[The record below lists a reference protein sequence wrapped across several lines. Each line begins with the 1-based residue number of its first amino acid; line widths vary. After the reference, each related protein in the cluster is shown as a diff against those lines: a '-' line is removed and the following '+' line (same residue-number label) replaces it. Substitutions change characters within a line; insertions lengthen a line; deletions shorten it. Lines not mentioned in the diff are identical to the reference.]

1 MTQRIPRAAA
11 VPPWG
16 LAVSAMLSVQLGSA
30 LSVHLIS
37 TVGPAGTA
45 WLRLSAGA
53 LIFLALARPPLRSIR
68 RHDVPAIVGL
78 GVTTGLQTIAFLAA
92 IDRIPLGTAV
102 AVEFLGPLTIAA
114 VRSHS
119 RRALIWPAMA
129 LAGVVVLTQ
138 PWHGGIDPA
147 GLGFAALAAAGWATY
162 ILLTQRLG
170 DRFAGTGALSL
181 TIPIAA
187 VTAAVFG
194 IPQAVG
200 HLTLGILPVAA
211 GLALLLPV
219 LPYAFELLALRQ
231 MTPAAFGTLMALEPA
246 IGVVLGLL
254 VLHQTP
260 SITQLAGIVLVVLA
274 GAAAQRG
281 GRRLPP
287 ASSVEPG
294 HGDAREKGDDRSR
307 SSGLAAV
314 PPPPRRL
321 GSQGKDELPAQSV
334 SSQAGDGD
342 GTRARQ
348 PGEQHERQHPQ
359 PEDQRYQRLE
369 QLRRVPPATEPTVR

>member
-78 GVTTGLQTIAFLAA
+78 GVTTGLQTIVFLAA

-231 MTPAAFGTLMALEPA
+231 MMPAAFGTLMALEPA

-260 SITQLAGIVLVVLA
+260 SITQLAGILLVVLA

-281 GRRLPP
+281 GRR
-287 ASSVEPG
+287 
-294 HGDAREKGDDRSR
+294 H
-307 SSGLAAV
+307 
-314 PPPPRRL
+314 
-321 GSQGKDELPAQSV
+321 
-334 SSQAGDGD
+334 
-342 GTRARQ
+342 
-348 PGEQHERQHPQ
+348 
-359 PEDQRYQRLE
+359 
-369 QLRRVPPATEPTVR
+369 PPATEHTGAPSELDLIG